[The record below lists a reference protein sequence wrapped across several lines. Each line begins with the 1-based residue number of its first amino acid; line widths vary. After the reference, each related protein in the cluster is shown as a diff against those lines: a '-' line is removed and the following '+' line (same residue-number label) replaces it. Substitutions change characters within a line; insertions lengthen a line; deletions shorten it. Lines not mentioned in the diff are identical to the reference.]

1 MYSMF
6 HHGEE
11 VMHLFPKSVS
21 QDICKTQLGEPC
33 SEIAVSYSYSKNIAE
48 KCLLNDKL
56 LKAEITV
63 LS

>member
-11 VMHLFPKSVS
+11 VMHLFPKSIS

-33 SEIAVSYSYSKNIAE
+33 SEITAQ
-48 KCLLNDKL
+48 L
-56 LKAEITV
+56 LKLKEHC
-63 LS
+63 